1 MSIIKILFCVTFL
14 LLLSVLI
21 FQISSSDATDDSALY
36 VSESNRLQYIINSE
50 FPIEEDEIV
59 FNWQYSSL
67 KTKTTNSSSTWTIT
81 STPLIVGEYTYV
93 ACDDTIYK
101 LKTSTGACVCTAKRE
116 FNGPSFYHYLGYGG
130 NVIIDYNKG
139 QLFDLD

>member
-59 FNWQYSSL
+59 FNWLYSSL
-67 KTKTTNSSSTWTIT
+67 KT
-81 STPLIVGEYTYV
+81 
-93 ACDDTIYK
+93 
-101 LKTSTGACVCTAKRE
+101 
-116 FNGPSFYHYLGYGG
+116 
-130 NVIIDYNKG
+130 
-139 QLFDLD
+139 